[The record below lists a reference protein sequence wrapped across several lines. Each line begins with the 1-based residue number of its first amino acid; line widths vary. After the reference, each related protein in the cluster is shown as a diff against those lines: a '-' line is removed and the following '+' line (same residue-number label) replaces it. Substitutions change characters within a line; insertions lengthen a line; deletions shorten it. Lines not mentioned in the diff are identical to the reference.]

1 MKKEEQFTHWN
12 SMCKGFEAIQERKR
26 GKQEHEAGD
35 EQEKVAGEQA
45 ACIIGEF
52 RRLTIVVW

>member
-1 MKKEEQFTHWN
+1 
-12 SMCKGFEAIQERKR
+12 MCKGFEAIQERKR

-45 ACIIGEF
+45 ACIIEEF